1 MAGLDRVRPEAKVE
15 DAIRT
20 HLSTRNGILEVVVL
34 VGVGIGMTPV
44 YRVSNLCVAPERRFT
59 ICLGTPGD
67 AARRL
72 MLRCQMG

>member
-44 YRVSNLCVAPERRFT
+44 YRVSNHVFCAR
-59 ICLGTPGD
+59 
-67 AARRL
+67 AAASPYA
-72 MLRCQMG
+72 